1 MAKKSTRSTSRK
13 MPEFRLA
20 RVKALQERIRQWKTQ
35 ALLVTNDRDIRYLT
49 GFVGEDSWAIVQA
62 NSDVVTV
69 ISDSRFEEE
78 IPHVA
83 PGVKTVIRQS
93 TTLQAELGK
102 LFKKHRMKKIALQQS
117 YVTLAQKK
125 AIAKELSASKLQAVD
140 DGLLKQRATKDK
152 EEVRLIQKAVRI
164 QEEAFTRTCRYI
176 KPGMTE
182 GEIAGYLE
190 MQMRALGA
198 EGPGFDTIVGTGA
211 NSSKPHYT
219 PGLAKVKQG
228 NVILID
234 WGATYEGYKS
244 DMTRVVT
251 LGKWPRKIKEIY
263 PIVLDAHL
271 AAADKIAPGVPLYD
285 IWKAAHDVIRK
296 AGYAKQFRHGLGHGI
311 GLNIHESP
319 NMSHRSKGELEPDQV
334 VTVEPGIYLAGIGGV
349 RIEDDILVTA
359 KGHRVM
365 CDLPKDMESAII

>member
-1 MAKKSTRSTSRK
+1 MAKKTTRHRSRK
-13 MPEFRLA
+13 MPDFRRA
-20 RVKALQERIRQWKTQ
+20 RIEALQQRIREWKTQ

-49 GFVGEDSWAIVQA
+49 GFVGEDSWTLVPARGNAI
-62 NSDVVTV
+62 TI

-78 IPHVA
+78 IPQVA
-83 PGVKTVIRQS
+83 PGVKRVIRQS
-93 TTLQAELGK
+93 TSLQQELSK
-102 LFKKHRMKKIALQQS
+102 LVKKHRMRKVALQQS

-125 AIAKELSASKLQAVD
+125 AIAKEVGASKLKPVD
-140 DGLLKQRATKDK
+140 DGLLKQRAIKDK
-152 EEVRLIQKAVRI
+152 EEVKLIRKAVRI
-164 QEEAFTRTCRYI
+164 QEEAFQRTCRYI

-198 EGPGFDTIVGTGA
+198 EGPGFDTIVGAGA
-211 NSSKPHYT
+211 NASKPHYT
-219 PGLAKVKQG
+219 PGRAKAKQG
-228 NVILID
+228 NIILID
-234 WGATYEGYKS
+234 WGATYEGYRS
-244 DMTRVVT
+244 DMTRVIT
-251 LGKWPRKIKEIY
+251 LGRWPRKIKEIY

-296 AGYAKQFRHGLGHGI
+296 AGYAKRFRHGLGHGI
-311 GLNIHESP
+311 GLNIHEAP
-319 NMSHRSKGELEPDQV
+319 NMSHKSKGELEPDQV
-334 VTVEPGIYLAGIGGV
+334 VTVEPGIYLPGVGGV

-359 KGHRVM
+359 RGHKVL

>member
-1 MAKKSTRSTSRK
+1 
-13 MPEFRLA
+13 MPAFRLTRIA
-20 RVKALQERIRQWKTQ
+20 ALKKRIREWKTQ

-49 GFVGEDSWAIVQA
+49 GFVGEDSWAIVLA
-62 NSDVVTV
+62 NSDIVYV
-69 ISDSRFEEE
+69 ISDSRFAEE
-78 IPHVA
+78 IPEVA
-83 PGVKTVIRQS
+83 PGVKTVIRVN
-93 TTLQAELGK
+93 TALGEELAK
-102 LFKKHRMKKIALQQS
+102 IIKRHRINKIGIQQG

-125 AIAKELSASKLQAVD
+125 AMAKHVPASKLKAVD
-140 DGLLKQRATKDK
+140 DGLLKQRATKDG
-152 EEVRLIQKAVRI
+152 EEVKLIQKAVRI
-164 QEEAFTRTCRYI
+164 QEEAFRRTCRYI

-190 MQMRALGA
+190 MQMRSLGA
-198 EGPGFDTIVGTGA
+198 EGPGFDTIVGAGV

-219 PGLAKVKQG
+219 PGLAKAKQG
-228 NVILID
+228 NIILID
-234 WGATYEGYKS
+234 WGATYEGYRS
-244 DMTRVVT
+244 DMTRVIT

-296 AGYAKQFRHGLGHGI
+296 AGHAKRFRHGLGHGI
-311 GLNIHESP
+311 GLDIHESP
-319 NMSHRSKGELEPDQV
+319 NMSLKSKGVLEVNQV
-334 VTVEPGIYLAGIGGV
+334 VTVEPGIYLPGVGGV